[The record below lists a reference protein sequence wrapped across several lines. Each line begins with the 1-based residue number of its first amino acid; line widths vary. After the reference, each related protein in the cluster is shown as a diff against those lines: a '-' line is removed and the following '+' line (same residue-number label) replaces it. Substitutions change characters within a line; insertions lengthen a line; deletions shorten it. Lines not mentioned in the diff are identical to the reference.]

1 MDANLPED
9 ISLQAFFN
17 GKIIFQSK
25 NRWLFPLFDLEEYLK
40 NRPVDKALLEVHDK
54 VIGKA
59 AAMLMLR
66 LGVGCVYG
74 NVMSELADT
83 VLCQA
88 GIPHFY
94 KKLIERI
101 DCQTEELLLEIDD
114 VDTAYEILCKRANRC

>member
-1 MDANLPED
+1 MDSKFPQD

-40 NRPVDKALLEVHDK
+40 NHPVDKALLEVHDK

>member
-1 MDANLPED
+1 MDSKIPED

-40 NRPVDKALLEVHDK
+40 NHPVDKALLEVHDK

-114 VDTAYEILCKRANRC
+114 VDTAYEILYKRANRC